1 MPDLTEKLGVYIS
14 EIPVPES
21 PEPTAESILFGES
34 DLDSLV
40 NNVLANV
47 GDGEPATTDVKVES
61 VEVPSSATQT
71 TNPPAP
77 VNGFAANDYESL
89 SALVAEST
97 DNYVRTTLNSLTPTP
112 YQPTVPPSTSK
123 LVLVGTDQR
132 LTC

>member
-1 MPDLTEKLGVYIS
+1 MLDLAEKLGVYIA
-14 EIPVPES
+14 EVPAPES

-47 GDGEPATTDVKVES
+47 GDRESTTDVKVES
-61 VEVPSSATQT
+61 VEAPGTTTT

-123 LVLVGTDQR
+123 SHSRSKVGKY
-132 LTC
+132 